1 MSSLV
6 ARIVPRAAAPRVLAS
21 RPRAQRAGRVAHIS
35 ALHSHVH
42 AAKDGPSRVACGVR
56 VAVAGPAVFSAARG
70 ERVTTRV
77 IALGLDNPSPS
88 GEDRSAAL
96 KQVRASRGEKYRA
109 TSPLSEVRKSASPPL
124 ARGAD
129 VSTPSHIAS
138 QMSIHI
144 GLIVGVTALAL
155 AFPCAFP
162 SLTLRRLA
170 RRARAFLGR

>member
-6 ARIVPRAAAPRVLAS
+6 ARIVPRAAAPRGLAS

-70 ERVTTRV
+70 ERVTTRA
-77 IALGLDNPSPS
+77 IALGLDNPSLS

-96 KQVRASRGEKYRA
+96 K
-109 TSPLSEVRKSASPPL
+109 
-124 ARGAD
+124 
-129 VSTPSHIAS
+129 